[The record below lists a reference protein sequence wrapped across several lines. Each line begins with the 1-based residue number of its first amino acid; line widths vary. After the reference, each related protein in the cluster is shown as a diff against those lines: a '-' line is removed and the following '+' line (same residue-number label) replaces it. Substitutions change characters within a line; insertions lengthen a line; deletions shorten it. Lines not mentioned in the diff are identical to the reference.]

1 MPSLP
6 PITQALLLINVGAFA
21 LDVLLGG
28 LISRWFALWPIGTN
42 FMPWQVVTY
51 AFLHGGILHLLFNM
65 LALWM
70 FGGEME
76 RLWGPKRYMQFYA
89 VSLLSAALL
98 QLVIAPMFGVRAP
111 TVGASGAILGLLV
124 GFAMTFPDRQ
134 ILLLIPPVPIKAKW
148 LVIIYAVITVYVL
161 LPPVVPGVDF
171 LSWLGGNAAHLAHLG
186 GMIGGFL
193 MIRYWRGQAPFPR
206 RRR

>member
-6 PITQALLLINVGAFA
+6 PITQALLLINVGLFA

-28 LISRWFALWPIGTN
+28 LLSRWFSLWPVGVG
-42 FMPWQVVTY
+42 FLPWQVVSY
-51 AFLHGGILHLLFNM
+51 AFLHAGLLHLAFNM

-76 RLWGPKRYMQFYA
+76 RLWGPRRYMQFYA
-89 VSLLSAALL
+89 VSLLTAAVA
-98 QLVIAPMFGVRAP
+98 QLIVAPMFGVRAP

-124 GFAMTFPDRQ
+124 GYAMMFPDRK

-148 LVIIYAVITVYVL
+148 LVVIYAVISIYVL
-161 LPPVVPGVDF
+161 LPPAVPGVGM
-171 LSWLGGNAAHLAHLG
+171 LSYLAGNAAHLAHLG
-186 GMIGGFL
+186 GMLGGFL
-193 MIRYWRGQAPFPR
+193 MIRYWRRQPPFAR
-206 RRR
+206 RR